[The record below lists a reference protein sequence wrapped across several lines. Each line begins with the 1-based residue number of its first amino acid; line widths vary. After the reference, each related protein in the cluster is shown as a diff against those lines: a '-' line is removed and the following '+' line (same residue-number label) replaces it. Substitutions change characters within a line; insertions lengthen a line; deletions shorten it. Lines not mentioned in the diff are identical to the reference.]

1 MSESAASLLAFQP
14 LLALKHSMP
23 FVKLLAPSLLLSAG
37 SIACAQ
43 PAPRSQL
50 GSVSQSVNGTTIEIV
65 YRRPVAHGRALFG
78 ALVPWDRIWSPS
90 ADSAARMTLSQ
101 PVEINGAR
109 LAAGSYSIWAI
120 PDSLSWTLI
129 FNSVATVFHLRYPEG
144 RDVLRVRAT
153 PTRGDH
159 VESLMFAFPMVDA
172 DSARL
177 ELQWGTTVV
186 PLSIKAGS
194 R

>member
-1 MSESAASLLAFQP
+1 MTMHNEVTRRLAFPHSTHFMNLVRLIAPFIVLSAAST
-14 LLALKHSMP
+14 
-23 FVKLLAPSLLLSAG
+23 
-37 SIACAQ
+37 ACAQ

-50 GSVSQSVNGTTIEIV
+50 GTVSQSVNGTTIDII
-65 YRRPVAHGRALFG
+65 YRRPVARGRALFG

-90 ADSAARMTLSQ
+90 ADTAARITLSS
-101 PVEINGAR
+101 PVEINGAK

-129 FNSVATVFHLRYPEG
+129 FNSVPAVFHLRYPEG
-144 RDVLRVRAT
+144 RDVLRVRAA
-153 PTRGDH
+153 PMHGDH

-186 PLSIKAGS
+186 PLSIKAGI